1 MTAPVLDVHVARF
14 SYRRG
19 EPRLI
24 DVSVALDRGRT
35 VLLGPNGAGKTTL
48 LKAIAGVV
56 GFEGSLSLD
65 GRALT
70 TTRRRPP
77 FFRRRVGWLP
87 QHVTAFPGLSVHE
100 HVAYVA
106 WLKGIPMRRAWPEA
120 ERALDAVGLGPR
132 LDESAGRLSGGQTR
146 RLGIAGVLVHDPAYL
161 LLDEPTAGLD
171 PRERER
177 LVGILRRIE
186 EDRAV
191 LVSTHDSDA
200 LIEDGVQVHVLAE
213 GSTQFVGGFDAFLA
227 GHTGAT
233 TADRVRRAY
242 ATLVP
247 ED

>member
-1 MTAPVLDVHVARF
+1 MLDVHVSRF
-14 SYRRG
+14 AYRRG
-19 EPRLI
+19 EPRLV

-77 FFRRRVGWLP
+77 TFRRRVGWLP
-87 QHVTAFPGLSVHE
+87 QHVTAFPGLSVRE

-106 WLKGIPMRRAWPEA
+106 WLKGMPMRRAWPEA
-120 ERALDAVGLGPR
+120 ARALDGVGLGSR
-132 LDESAGRLSGGQTR
+132 LDENAGKLSGGQTR

-177 LVGILRRIE
+177 LVAILRRIE

-200 LIEDGVQVHVLAE
+200 LMEEGVQVHVLAE
-213 GSTQFVGGFDAFLA
+213 GSTRFVGTLDSFLA
-227 GHTGAT
+227 DHPGETVS
-233 TADRVRRAY
+233 DRVRRAY
-242 ATLVP
+242 AALVP

>member
-1 MTAPVLDVHVARF
+1 VLDVQVSRF
-14 SYRRG
+14 AYRRG
-19 EPRLI
+19 QTRLI
-24 DVSVALDRGRT
+24 DVSVVLDRGRT

-77 FFRRRVGWLP
+77 TFRRRVGWLP
-87 QHVTAFPGLSVHE
+87 QHVTAFPGLSVRE

-106 WLKGIPMRRAWPEA
+106 WLKGMPMRRAWPEA
-120 ERALDAVGLGPR
+120 ARALDAVGLGSR
-132 LDESAGRLSGGQTR
+132 LEENAGKLSGGQTR

-200 LIEDGVQVHVLAE
+200 LLEEGVQVHVLAE
-213 GSTQFVGGFDAFLA
+213 GSTRFVGTLDSFLA
-227 GHTGAT
+227 DHPGETVS
-233 TADRVRRAY
+233 DRVRRAY
-242 ATLVP
+242 AALVP
-247 ED
+247 GD

>member
-1 MTAPVLDVHVARF
+1 MLDVHVSRF
-14 SYRRG
+14 AYRRG
-19 EPRLI
+19 DPRLT

-56 GFEGSLSLD
+56 GFEGSLSID
-65 GRALT
+65 GRSLT
-70 TTRRRPP
+70 TSRRRPAS
-77 FFRRRVGWLP
+77 FRRRVGWLP
-87 QHVTAFPGLSVHE
+87 QHVTAFPGLSVRE

-106 WLKGIPMRRAWPEA
+106 WLKGMPMRDAWPEA
-120 ERALDAVGLGPR
+120 ARALEAVGLGSR
-132 LDESAGRLSGGQTR
+132 LDQNAGKLSGGQTR

-177 LVGILRRIE
+177 LVGILRQIE
-186 EDRAV
+186 AERAV

-200 LIEDGVQVHVLAE
+200 LIEEDVQVHVLAE
-213 GSTQFVGGFDAFLA
+213 GSTRFIGGFGAFIA
-227 GHTGAT
+227 DHTGVT
-233 TADRVRRAY
+233 PADRVRRAY
-242 ATLVP
+242 AALVP

>member
-1 MTAPVLDVHVARF
+1 VLDVHVSRF
-14 SYRRG
+14 AYRRG
-19 EPRLI
+19 EPRLV

-65 GRALT
+65 RRALT

-77 FFRRRVGWLP
+77 TFRRRVGWLP
-87 QHVTAFPGLSVHE
+87 QHVAAFPGLSVRE

-106 WLKGIPMRRAWPEA
+106 WLKGMPMRRAWPEA
-120 ERALDAVGLGPR
+120 ARALDAVGLGSR
-132 LDESAGRLSGGQTR
+132 LDENAGKLSGGQTR

-177 LVGILRRIE
+177 LVAILRRIE

-200 LIEDGVQVHVLAE
+200 LMEEGVQVHVLAA
-213 GSTQFVGGFDAFLA
+213 GSTRFLGGFDAFLA
-227 GHTGAT
+227 DHTGAT
-233 TADRVRRAY
+233 TADRVGRAY
-242 ATLVP
+242 AALVP